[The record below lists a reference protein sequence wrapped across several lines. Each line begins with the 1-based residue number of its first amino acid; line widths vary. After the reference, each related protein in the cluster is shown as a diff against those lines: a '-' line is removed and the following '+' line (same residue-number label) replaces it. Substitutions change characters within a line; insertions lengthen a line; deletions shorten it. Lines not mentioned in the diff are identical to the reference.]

1 MTRASGQYTT
11 KGKGKGAS
19 NSAAKGKAKTRV
31 GARKGAA
38 KPAGKGKK
46 PSPGQP
52 KQSQKPSSKARG
64 AGQGTTR
71 GTGRPDARGTAR
83 DTARGAARSAAKGAA
98 KQAAR
103 AESRGQAKVGAEI
116 ELFIES
122 LAAGG
127 EGVGRDA
134 GGRVTFVPYTAPGDA
149 IKARLVEAH
158 KDYARGEPLQIMVSS
173 TFRVDAPCPHFVART
188 CGGCQWQH
196 LGEAV
201 QASAKDELAARVLR
215 KHVSAGMEL
224 HPLRAE
230 VQPYYWRRRAR
241 LHWYRP
247 RKAAAATL
255 GFYAPRSHLVADI
268 PGCVQLEPVLKQ
280 AVDILRAE
288 LAPAL
293 GRQGAI
299 EVLASA
305 PYPGHP
311 GEVHVFIHGSAGAEA
326 AAALVGRGPITGVML
341 DADADELPPRRP
353 APGGAGGPAGG
364 PGDKPPRRARKRAPQ
379 SWGKPVIELEPGL
392 PGRADWFAQPS
403 HAGNRVLLEIVGEAA
418 ASRAGQRVLELY
430 AGSGNLS
437 RILAPGAAAFVAV
450 DHRKP
455 PWKMPAGLD
464 DSFLAGD
471 VAEVTARLADE
482 GQRFDLVVLD
492 PPRTGA
498 REIIDAIAALEP
510 ARIVYVSCDLA
521 TLARDLDLLVAA
533 GYQPRWA
540 KPLDLMPQTAHIEVV
555 TLLERRAPGQ
565 PG

>member
-11 KGKGKGAS
+11 KGKGKAAS
-19 NSAAKGKAKTRV
+19 NSAAKRKGKTRV
-31 GARKGAA
+31 AKKGAA
-38 KPAGKGKK
+38 QPGAKGKK
-46 PSPGQP
+46 QSQGQP
-52 KQSQKPSSKARG
+52 KQSQKPSPKTR
-64 AGQGTTR
+64 GTTR
-71 GTGRPDARGTAR
+71 GTIGGAGRPDDRGTAR

-103 AESRGQAKVGAEI
+103 AEAKGQAKVGAEI

-149 IKARLVEAH
+149 VKARLVEAH

-173 TFRVDAPCPHFVART
+173 VFRVDAPCPHFVART

-247 RKAAAATL
+247 RKADAATL
-255 GFYAPRSHLVADI
+255 GFFAPRSHHVADI
-268 PGCVQLEPVLKQ
+268 PACVQLEPVLKQ

-305 PYPGHP
+305 PSPGHP

-326 AAALVGRGPITGVML
+326 AAALVGQGPITGVML

-353 APGGAGGPAGG
+353 VAGSAGG
-364 PGDKPPRRARKRAPQ
+364 PGDKPPRRVRKRAPQ

-418 ASRAGQRVLELY
+418 EPRAGQRVLELY

-437 RILAPGAAAFVAV
+437 RILAPGAATFVAV

-464 DSFLAGD
+464 DSFVAGD
-471 VAEVTARLADE
+471 VTEVTARLADE

-510 ARIVYVSCDLA
+510 SRIVYVSCDLA

-555 TLLERRAPGQ
+555 TLLERRAPSQ
-565 PG
+565 PS